1 MKYIIAYRSKFGLT
15 GTFISKAMRKDTK
28 WLKQGG
34 YTFTTIKCN
43 ATKPTI
49 R

>member
-15 GTFISKAMRKDTK
+15 GTFISSHMKRDTK

-34 YTFTTIKCN
+34 YTFNVTKCHDSKR
-43 ATKPTI
+43 AT
-49 R
+49 